1 MSADLP
7 TVFASSGAI
16 TMLRVRAANNRG
28 VCLPQYLIS
37 RMFLFCQRGEGWIK
51 EREESD

>member
-16 TMLRVRAANNRG
+16 TMRRVRAANNRG
-28 VCLPQYLIS
+28 VRPTLYLIS

-51 EREESD
+51 GREESD